1 MSDAAGIQPD
11 FSFPVGQFA
20 DLYGCRQ
27 FPPVLFASD
36 FQRITA
42 VRQFCTI
49 EQNSVSAAG
58 AGYFTD
64 FTDIFSCQFDG
75 QGNPDVFPQFYLC
88 FDGFVR
94 HRGVKIIAV
103 GGTQQR
109 HMQRD
114 VFHSDLPCH
123 AFLQYGAS
131 FVGEQIPCEKIVP
144 VFHLRNGN
152 GKCLIGMARQADH

>member
-1 MSDAAGIQPD
+1 MSAVPAVRQERNAVYMSDAAGIQPD

-58 AGYFTD
+58 AGYFTR
-64 FTDIFSCQFDG
+64 TFS
-75 QGNPDVFPQFYLC
+75 PVSST
-88 FDGFVR
+88 VR
-94 HRGVKIIAV
+94 GIPMSSRSSI
-103 GGTQQR
+103 
-109 HMQRD
+109 
-114 VFHSDLPCH
+114 C
-123 AFLQYGAS
+123 AS
-131 FVGEQIPCEKIVP
+131 MVLSGIV
-144 VFHLRNGN
+144 
-152 GKCLIGMARQADH
+152 A